1 MAKKNLDDYKF
12 VRCED
17 GIYLAK
23 PLKKGGISADARKV
37 SDGEIVG
44 LFKEFFPSWCM
55 VNRTPRMTLERNG
68 KPFIE
73 VTLKIG
79 ED

>member
-23 PLKKGGISADARKV
+23 PLKKGGISADARKI
-37 SDGEIVG
+37 SDSEIVG

-55 VNRTPRMTLERNG
+55 VNRTPKMILERNG

-73 VTLKIG
+73 VVLKIA

>member
-1 MAKKNLDDYKF
+1 MAKKLDEYKF

-17 GIYLAK
+17 GIYLAR
-23 PLKKGGISADARKV
+23 PLKNGGISADARKV
-37 SDGEIVG
+37 SDAEIVG

-55 VNRTPRMTLERNG
+55 VNRTPQMTLERNG

-73 VTLKIG
+73 VTLKVG
-79 ED
+79 DD